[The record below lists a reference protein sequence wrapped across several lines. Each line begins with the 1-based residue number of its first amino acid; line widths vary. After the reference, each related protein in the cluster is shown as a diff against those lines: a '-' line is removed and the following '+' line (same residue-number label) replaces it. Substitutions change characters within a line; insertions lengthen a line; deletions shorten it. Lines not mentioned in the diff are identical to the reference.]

1 MSTRILLMLL
11 ITFVLG
17 FFILSFVIGN
27 VSKDVGAK
35 KKQLVQL
42 EKDQKVIPALMSTL
56 SSKSDSTALLQET
69 FPAKKDFVSVV
80 SFVDSLS
87 AGVSV
92 LVDFHFESEELI
104 KDESGN
110 AIIPVSITV
119 EGNYPNVVRFI
130 DGIVNGRYLFEVLR
144 LEGDSETG
152 IKGKNK
158 VILKANLYAST
169 Q

>member
-1 MSTRILLMLL
+1 MNTRILLVLL
-11 ITFVLG
+11 ATFIFG

-27 VSKDVGAK
+27 VSKDVGEK

-56 SSKSDSTALLQET
+56 SSKSDSVALLEES

-80 SFVDSLS
+80 SFVDSLA

-104 KDESGN
+104 KDGSGN

-119 EGNYPNVVRFI
+119 EGDYPNVVRFI
-130 DGIVNGRYLFEVLR
+130 DGIVNGRYLFAVLR

-158 VILKANLYAST
+158 VILKANLYASA